1 MVTSRAV
8 RVTKLVDRLQLSTV
22 AGPPTLSP
30 VLTSVRS
37 TLVDPH
43 WCHAMEEEY
52 EAMLSNSPWDLVPQ
66 PPRANVVTGK

>member
-1 MVTSRAV
+1 MVTRRAV

-43 WCHAMEEEY
+43 WCRAMEEY
-52 EAMLSNSPWDLVPQ
+52 EAMLSNSLWDLVPQ